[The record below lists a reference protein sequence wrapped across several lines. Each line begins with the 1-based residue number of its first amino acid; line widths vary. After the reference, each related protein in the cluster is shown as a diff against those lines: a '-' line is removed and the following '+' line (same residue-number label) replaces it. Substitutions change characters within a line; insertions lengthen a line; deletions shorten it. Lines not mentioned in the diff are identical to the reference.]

1 MNTIGKNN
9 AFDKLH
15 ILYQWSYFLL
25 LSFTGCIF
33 WWIEIQVVE
42 MTIFLEKSVDKWKQ
56 VWYYNQA
63 VARKN
68 VSDRV
73 QKKDSK
79 KSKKTLDKQETVWY
93 NNQVAER
100 KKFRWKSTKDLEN

>member
-1 MNTIGKNN
+1 MFDLAGGSSLSPEQFFVKKQKN
-9 AFDKLH
+9 L
-15 ILYQWSYFLL
+15 Q
-25 LSFTGCIF
+25 
-33 WWIEIQVVE
+33 
-42 MTIFLEKSVDKWKQ
+42 KSVDKWKQ